1 MDLAGK
7 YMMGEFAPHTLM
19 QQEDPMLQFARARAT
34 FSVSGQ
40 SPAREIIAAHPQ
52 LAFDAQ
58 GLGFGLSGY

>member
-7 YMMGEFAPHTLM
+7 YMMDEFAPHTLLK
-19 QQEDPMLQFARARAT
+19 QEDPMLQFARARAT
-34 FSVSGQ
+34 FSLSGQ
-40 SPAREIIAAHPQ
+40 SPAREMIAAHPQ